1 VKEDRGNKRC
11 SLDMMD
17 QEDVPK
23 QNGPRGQA
31 GGAEITQGDTNSKCL

>member
-1 VKEDRGNKRC
+1 
-11 SLDMMD
+11 MMD

-31 GGAEITQGDTNSKCL
+31 GGAEAAPEAPDWQQTGNCVGFNRWKG